1 MEKLMKKVLLAW
13 ILSCSILGVTAV
25 SSVNGESMKIEDGK
39 KVKFDYTLKIDGQ
52 VVETSNGKEPLE
64 YTQGEGKIIPGLES
78 RLVGLTVG
86 EEKSV
91 IIPAAEAYGEINE
104 EAYREV
110 PKTSLPEGFVPEAGM
125 VLEIKAPD
133 ESIVP
138 VVVWEVKEESIVL
151 NFNHPLAGK
160 TLQFD
165 IKIVSIE

>member
-1 MEKLMKKVLLAW
+1 MRKMFLSWLLGFSF
-13 ILSCSILGVTAV
+13 LCVTVV
-25 SSVNGESMKIEDGK
+25 SNVNGEAMKIENGR

-78 RLVGLTVG
+78 RLVGLTAG

-91 IIPAAEAYGEINE
+91 VIPAAEAYGEINE
-104 EAYREV
+104 AAYREV
-110 PKTSLPEGFVPEAGM
+110 PKSSLPDGFEPEAGM

-133 ESIVP
+133 ESVVP
-138 VVVWEVKEESIVL
+138 AVVWEVKEETIVL

-165 IKIVSIE
+165 VKIVSVE